1 MEPLFF
7 DSPAEFRAWLEEH
20 HASERELWVGFYK
33 KASGKG
39 GLTYKQALD
48 EALCFG
54 WIDGL
59 VRSLGDEARAQRW
72 TPRRKRSNWSNIN
85 IKRYRELEAEG
96 RVVPAGRAAFEARPL
111 DGAGYSFEQGEAAIE
126 EQHLA
131 AFKADRAAWTY
142 WEKCPPGYKRIATWW
157 VVSARRQETRDKR
170 FQVLLECSREAQ
182 RIPLLRRE
190 PAK

>member
-1 MEPLFF
+1 MEPTFF
-7 DSPAEFRAWLEEH
+7 ESQQEFRAWLEAN
-20 HASERELWVGFYK
+20 HASKTELWVGFYK
-33 KASGKG
+33 KAAGKD
-39 GLTYKQALD
+39 GLTYQQALD

-85 IKRYRELEAEG
+85 IKRFRELEAEG
-96 RVVPAGRAAFEARPL
+96 RVAPAGRAAFEARPI
-111 DGAGYSFEQGEAAIE
+111 DGTGYSFEQGEAALE
-126 EQHLA
+126 ERHLE
-131 AFKADRAAWTY
+131 AFKADSAAWTY
-142 WEKCPPGYKRIATWW
+142 WETCPPGYKRIAIWW

-170 FQVLLECSREAQ
+170 FQVLLDCCRAAE

-190 PAK
+190 PSK